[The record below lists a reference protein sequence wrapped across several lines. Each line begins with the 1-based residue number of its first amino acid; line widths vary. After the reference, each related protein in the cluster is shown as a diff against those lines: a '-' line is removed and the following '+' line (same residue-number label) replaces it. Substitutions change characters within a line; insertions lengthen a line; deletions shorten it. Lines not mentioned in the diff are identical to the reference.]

1 VRDPEQLSDF
11 GFRKALFDA
20 PQGAEA
26 ERLEDFI
33 GQLTGVW

>member
-1 VRDPEQLSDF
+1 VRHPEQVGDC
-11 GFRKALFDA
+11 GFRQARFDA

-33 GQLTGVW
+33 GQLTSIW